1 MRYLM
6 WMKEI
11 SFTLIKRIVLYQ
23 THYLY
28 RTNYLK
34 LRLFLYLVGFL
45 FLYLVVIFGRQG
57 AITK

>member
-1 MRYLM
+1 MCITMRYLM

-23 THYLY
+23 THYFY

-34 LRLFLYLVGFL
+34 LRLFLYQVATSGKV
-45 FLYLVVIFGRQG
+45 YGKVQ
-57 AITK
+57 

>member
-23 THYLY
+23 THYFY

-34 LRLFLYLVGFL
+34 LRL